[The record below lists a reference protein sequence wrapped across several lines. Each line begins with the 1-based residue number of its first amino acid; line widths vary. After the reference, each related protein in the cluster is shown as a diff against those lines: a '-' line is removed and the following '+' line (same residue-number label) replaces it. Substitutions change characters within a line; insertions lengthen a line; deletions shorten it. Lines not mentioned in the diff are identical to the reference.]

1 MDNKLKL
8 FIYRKSELIR
18 QNKTQLRHFL
28 ADQIGGGKKLKVIY
42 NNREYVFDEAMD
54 KNYYILYSKDEFECV
69 AIIIDLENKIAEIH
83 GIGNYTSCLD
93 DINTNI
99 GSTLLK
105 ITLKMIKKYKDK
117 LDIKKILI
125 TDNSLKKCN
134 YKNIELAP
142 MLTLL
147 TGDTWYGNI
156 KYNCPRNKNHT
167 DFCLYGNIKYGFKP
181 ADYTLIKY
189 YENNK
194 KIMNTFT
201 LKDINLIKYL
211 EMSKL
216 DKKIIEKSKEFI
228 EKHQSLLVKDYLS
241 KFLKEYD
248 KTCEYF
254 CDFYEQLYIDLGLY
268 NFHHRTFELV
278 I

>member
-42 NNREYVFDEAMD
+42 NDREYVFNEAMD

-134 YKNIELAP
+134 NKSIKLSL

-147 TGDTWYGNI
+147 TGDTWYG
-156 KYNCPRNKNHT
+156 
-167 DFCLYGNIKYGFKP
+167 KYGFKP
-181 ADYTLIKY
+181 VDDTLIKY
-189 YENNK
+189 YDNNK
-194 KIMNTFT
+194 KIMNTIT
-201 LKDINLIKYL
+201 LKDIDLIKYL
-211 EMSKL
+211 KMSKL
-216 DKKIIEKSKEFI
+216 DQNIIEKSKKFI
-228 EKHQSLLVKDYLS
+228 EKHQSFLVKDYLTQ
-241 KFLKEYD
+241 FLKEYD
-248 KTCEYF
+248 KTCKYF
-254 CDFYEQLYIDLGLY
+254 YDFYEQLFIDLALY
-268 NFHHRTFELV
+268 NFNRNTFELV

>member
-42 NNREYVFDEAMD
+42 NDREYVFNEAMD

-134 YKNIELAP
+134 NKSIKLSL

-147 TGDTWYGNI
+147 TSDTWYG
-156 KYNCPRNKNHT
+156 
-167 DFCLYGNIKYGFKP
+167 KYGFKP
-181 ADYTLIKY
+181 VDDTLIKY
-189 YENNK
+189 YDNNK
-194 KIMNTFT
+194 KIMNTIT
-201 LKDINLIKYL
+201 LKDIDLIKYL
-211 EMSKL
+211 KMSKL
-216 DKKIIEKSKEFI
+216 DQNIIEKSKKFI
-228 EKHQSLLVKDYLS
+228 EKHQSFLVKDYLTQ
-241 KFLKEYD
+241 FLKEYD
-248 KTCEYF
+248 KTCKYF
-254 CDFYEQLYIDLGLY
+254 YDFYEQLFIDLALY
-268 NFHHRTFELV
+268 NFNRNTFELV

>member
-42 NNREYVFDEAMD
+42 NDREYVFNEAMD

-69 AIIIDLENKIAEIH
+69 TIIIDLENKIAEIH
-83 GIGNYTSCLD
+83 GIGNYRSCLD

-105 ITLKMIKKYKDK
+105 ITLKMIKKYKEK

-134 YKNIELAP
+134 NKNIKLSV

-147 TGDTWYGNI
+147 TGNTWYG
-156 KYNCPRNKNHT
+156 
-167 DFCLYGNIKYGFKP
+167 KYGFKP
-181 ADYTLIKY
+181 VDDTLIKY
-189 YENNK
+189 YDNNK
-194 KIMNTFT
+194 KIMNTIT
-201 LKDINLIKYL
+201 LKDIDLIKYL
-211 EMSKL
+211 KMTKL
-216 DKKIIEKSKEFI
+216 DRKIIKNAKKFI
-228 EKHQSLLVKDYLS
+228 EKHQTLLVKDYLS
-241 KFLKEYD
+241 RFLKEYD
-248 KTCEYF
+248 RTCEYF
-254 CDFYEQLYIDLGLY
+254 FDFYFTLFTDLGLY
-268 NFHHRTFELV
+268 NFFHRTFELV